1 MSLVYDRL
9 ILSRA
14 QMTEDDLELFRRCK
28 NLGISTTHIYRQT
41 KQKKYEQELAIWNL
55 YIRVFGYEPKKYMT
69 KPIEPKKIIKKTVTS
84 HTKIDFHV

>member
-14 QMTEDDLELFRRCK
+14 QMTEDDLELLRRCK
-28 NLGISTTHIYRQT
+28 NLGISTTTIYRQT
-41 KQKKYEQELAIWNL
+41 KQEKYEQELEIWNL
-55 YIRVFGYEPKKYMT
+55 CIRVFGYEPKRYMT